1 MRFWHRFNT
10 SLYRTWYRL
19 RNRPARRAVHPRA
32 AGDRAVLYLAWG
44 RIGDTVLSTGVLK
57 HLKTVF
63 DGCRIVYAGRPE
75 VRLVVEP
82 FVDEFVPLDATDRLA
97 RPYEC
102 VLGDIHLFYGGTARL
117 NRLIEALPAKRKFV
131 YEGYHLGDGLAPV
144 RTYPRGAE
152 VIAAAAKPADSP
164 HVLHDLAHYWREV
177 SRRWSGEA
185 FAGDDLKPAL
195 SAKPASQSADYVAWQ
210 PVSNNR
216 KKDYPL
222 EKWREVLAAFPQTTF
237 VALGHARERTR
248 LDLPNVRNLCG
259 ETDLA
264 DAMSILAGARGFV
277 GLDSGLTHIAACL
290 GRPTVCVSQSSNLG
304 YFFPYPPEYGFDHLR
319 VVDHPA
325 YRECAGCFMTCS
337 RESILRTYLQGS
349 RCLRELP
356 AAAVIQAV
364 REHLGAP
371 SPSRSGAVASS

>member
-10 SLYRTWYRL
+10 ALYRTWYRL
-19 RNRPARRAVHPRA
+19 RNRPAQETVTPRKA
-32 AGDRAVLYLAWG
+32 EDRAVLYLAWG

-57 HLKTVF
+57 HLKSLF
-63 DGCRIVYAGRPE
+63 AGCRIVYAGRPE
-75 VRLVVEP
+75 VRLLVEP
-82 FVDEFVPLDATDRLA
+82 FIDEFVPIDAMDRLA

-117 NRLIEALPAKRKFV
+117 NRLIEAVPAKRKFV
-131 YEGYHLGDGLAPV
+131 YEGYHLGDGLAPL
-144 RTYPRGAE
+144 RTYPQGAE
-152 VIAAAAKPADSP
+152 VIAAAPKPADSP
-164 HVLHDLAHYWREV
+164 HVLHDQAHYWREI

-195 SAKPASQSADYVAWQ
+195 AAKPASKSADYVAWQ
-210 PVSNNR
+210 PISNNR

-222 EKWREVLAAFPQTTF
+222 KKWRDVLAAFPETTF

-264 DAMSILAGARGFV
+264 DAMSILAGARGFL

-304 YFFPYPPEYGFDHLR
+304 YFFPYPPEYGLDNLH

-325 YRECAGCFMTCS
+325 YRECSGCFMTCS
-337 RESILRTYLQGS
+337 RESIFRTYLQGS

-364 REHLGAP
+364 REHLPAAT
-371 SPSRSGAVASS
+371 PSRPGAVASS

>member
-10 SLYRTWYRL
+10 AIYRTWYRL
-19 RNRPARRAVHPRA
+19 RNRPVRHAVAPRKA
-32 AGDRAVLYLAWG
+32 ADDRAVLYVAWG
-44 RIGDTVLSTGVLK
+44 RIGDTVLSTGILR
-57 HLKTVF
+57 HLRPAF
-63 DGCRIVYAGRPE
+63 DGHRIVYAGRPE
-75 VRLVVEP
+75 CAVVVEP
-82 FVDEFVPLDATDRLA
+82 FVDEFVPLDAVDRLA

-117 NRLIEALPAKRKFV
+117 GSLIEALPAGRKFV
-131 YEGYHLGDGLAPV
+131 YEGYYLGDGLAPV
-144 RTYPRGAE
+144 RTYPRDAE
-152 VIAAAAKPADSP
+152 VIAAAAKPAECP
-164 HVLHDLAHYWREV
+164 HVLLDYAHYFREV
-177 SRRWSGEA
+177 TRRWSGEA

-195 SAKPASQSADYVAWQ
+195 SAEPASEAADYIAWQ

-222 EKWREVLAAFPQTTF
+222 ARWREVLAAFPDETF
-237 VALGHARERTR
+237 VALGNARERTT
-248 LDLPNVRNLCG
+248 LDLPNVHNLCG

-264 DAMSILAGARGFV
+264 GAMSVLAGARGFV

-304 YFFPYPPEYGFDHLR
+304 YFFPYPPELGFDHLR

-325 YRECAGCFMTCS
+325 YRDCAGCFMTC
-337 RESILRTYLQGS
+337 RHESIFRTYLQGS

-356 AAAVIQAV
+356 ASAVIGAM
-364 REHLGAP
+364 REHFAAAP
-371 SPSRSGAVASS
+371 RPTAARLRG

>member
-1 MRFWHRFNT
+1 MSWHRFNT
-10 SLYRTWYRL
+10 RVYRAWYRL
-19 RNRPARRAVHPRA
+19 RNRPARRTVTLREAP
-32 AGDRAVLYLAWG
+32 DRAVLYLAWG

-57 HLKTVF
+57 HLRTVF
-63 DGCRIVYAGRPE
+63 AGCRIVYAGRPE
-75 VRLVVEP
+75 VRVVVEP
-82 FVDEFVPLDATDRLA
+82 FVDEFVPLDAVDRLA

-102 VLGDIHLFYGGTARL
+102 VLGDIHLFYGGTARF
-117 NRLIEALPAKRKFV
+117 NSLIEALPARRKFV

-144 RTYPRGAE
+144 RTYPLGAE
-152 VIAAAAKPADSP
+152 VIPAAPKPASDP
-164 HVLHDLAHYWREV
+164 HVLHDLAHYLREV

-185 FAGDDLKPAL
+185 FAGDDLRPAL
-195 SAKPASQSADYVAWQ
+195 SAEPASENADYIAWQ

-222 EKWREVLAAFPQTTF
+222 AKWREVLAAFPKTTF
-237 VALGHARERTR
+237 VAIGNQRERTT

-264 DAMSILAGARGFV
+264 GAMSILAGARGFL

-304 YFFPYPPEYGFDHLR
+304 YFFPYPPEYGVDHLR

-325 YRECAGCFMTCS
+325 YRECAGCFMTC
-337 RESILRTYLQGS
+337 RHESIFRTYLQGS

-364 REHLGAP
+364 REHLEAT
-371 SPSRSGAVASS
+371 SPSRSGVVASS